1 MHQGAYKP
9 IKSLPSGIFFP
20 GNIDNGALLPFR
32 GCFSSLLFFFVMS
45 FVSEPTAPSI
55 RTAVPGPATHRIKE
69 DLDAVIDARTVQ
81 MVIDYDKSIGN

>member
-1 MHQGAYKP
+1 
-9 IKSLPSGIFFP
+9 
-20 GNIDNGALLPFR
+20 
-32 GCFSSLLFFFVMS
+32 MS

-69 DLDAVIDARTVQ
+69 DLDVVIDARTVQ